1 MGNSTLNTPQPIDE
15 VVLSDVIPSNIVSR
29 QPSEGDE
36 LEIEYGEHMG
46 SSQVDQLGADGEA
59 SPSAAT
65 DSPTS
70 PTRKR
75 TKWKAAEGHLVQKRQ
90 EMDKD
95 KIQDTIKRC
104 SYLLGQT
111 DLFKHFVDMKTAR
124 DPEYAALLDA
134 QPKPKEEGAKRRA
147 TTAPVTESRRKKRMR
162 RC

>member
-1 MGNSTLNTPQPIDE
+1 
-15 VVLSDVIPSNIVSR
+15 VSR

-36 LEIEYGEHMG
+36 LEIKYGEHMG

-111 DLFKHFVDMKTAR
+111 DLFKHFVDMKAR